1 MIPSVVNRTNYA
13 ALEESVYLNQASLG
27 LIGRSALSAMHA
39 FMDDVG
45 RYGNV
50 RMSDFEEVAYFESL
64 RGRAATLLH
73 VAPEMIAILASASE
87 LLGQLPMLLHPGAGT
102 SVLAVAT
109 DFPAVTRPWLLYAA
123 THDIEVQFVEDEA
136 GVDLTS
142 GLIAEIDERTAVVA
156 VGSVQYGTGT
166 KIDIPRLRRATSDAG
181 TRLIVD
187 ASQAAGAVRVDAEAW
202 HADIVVTS
210 GYKWLGGHGG
220 VALAAILPELLERA
234 PPLPGWMGAPDP
246 FGFDAK
252 HVQFAD
258 GARRY
263 TQSTMSY
270 VSIAGLTAALDDL
283 LAVDETV
290 IEEHA
295 RQLADA
301 LIDAVGEHGWRP
313 FRQAGD
319 PARSSHIVSL
329 THPAVDAQTAT
340 DALRR
345 RQIIC
350 GARDGGV
357 RVSIAPYNDSRDI
370 ADLADGLSDT
380 AARVARE

>member
-1 MIPSVVNRTNYA
+1 M
-13 ALEESVYLNQASLG
+13 
-27 LIGRSALSAMHA
+27 SAMHA

-50 RMSDFEEVAYFESL
+50 RMSDLEEVAYFESL
-64 RGRAATLLH
+64 RGRAARLLH

-123 THDIEVQFVEDEA
+123 THDIEVHFVEDEA

-220 VALAAILPELLERA
+220 VALAAISPDLLERA

-246 FGFDAK
+246 FEFDAK

-313 FRQAGD
+313 FRKAGD

-345 RQIIC
+345 RQIVC